1 MVPKQQCLDLGF
13 FQLISKQESENN
25 AKRAFA
31 TLSERIEKEHA
42 MPKKEVLKRPVGR
55 PKKEL

>member
-31 TLSERIEKEHA
+31 TLSERIEK
-42 MPKKEVLKRPVGR
+42 KEVLKRPVGR